1 MQASG
6 MLSRQEGIFGGTAPM
21 AAFTRQ
27 CLLPEILGNVHG
39 HKCLQVEPPKQ
50 LGNSL
55 HSCRNCSH
63 TLRSCASVICMTIMT
78 IAICMSCIWI
88 SGLADTEPHADSPF
102 FCWTIFSINSLGNGK
117 SEYPGAMW
125 VLQGHT
131 KCSSSAKSNEHSSQT
146 LLGTCTPEKNSCL
159 VNILLGPLPGNE
171 SLQQVAYA
179 KEDKPCV
186 MGILVIAIA
195 KLCILETCTFKW
207 QPESRGCGIDAD
219 SYSDHLSAFRVLQ
232 VMCCLVA
239 VSEDAHG
246 QKR

>member
-1 MQASG
+1 MLTHRFSVGQFSASIPWE
-6 MLSRQEGIFGGTAPM
+6 MESLSIQGPCG
-21 AAFTRQ
+21 
-27 CLLPEILGNVHG
+27 C
-39 HKCLQVEPPKQ
+39 
-50 LGNSL
+50 
-55 HSCRNCSH
+55 CR
-63 TLRSCASVICMTIMT
+63 A
-78 IAICMSCIWI
+78 
-88 SGLADTEPHADSPF
+88 
-102 FCWTIFSINSLGNGK
+102 
-117 SEYPGAMW
+117 
-125 VLQGHT
+125 T
-131 KCSSSAKSNEHSSQT
+131 KCSSSAKSNVHSSQT